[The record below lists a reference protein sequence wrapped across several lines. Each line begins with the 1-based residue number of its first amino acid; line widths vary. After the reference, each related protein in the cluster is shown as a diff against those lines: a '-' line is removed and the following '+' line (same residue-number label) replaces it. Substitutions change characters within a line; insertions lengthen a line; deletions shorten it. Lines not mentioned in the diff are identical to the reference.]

1 VCLYSVE
8 EIIDLAYLLIDNG
21 LLYPR
26 VLVVLLPL
34 VVEGLALS
42 LLVMESLSDLV
53 DHILVETPLKLMNEV
68 AAVLALLNEILQVL
82 LGGLHIIL
90 LPVVEQL
97 VKNLVFLGAEA
108 GLLLS
113 AALPLV
119 VFVLDLL
126 VDHLVL
132 ELLAGL
138 ILDDHLADNLSI
150 YCLLISDHRVL
161 EILGLSSLYVLF
173 IAEFVLESL
182 PGAVHGAGHLIGQ
195 FHLVGVVGSE
205 VGPTGGRGDR
215 QKVLCKLQG
224 GGIQGM
230 PDCLGILEDRV

>member
-1 VCLYSVE
+1 MCLYSVE

-34 VVEGLALS
+34 VIEGLALS

-97 VKNLVFLGAEA
+97 VEYLVFLWAEA
-108 GLLLS
+108 CLLLS

-119 VFVLDLL
+119 IFVLDLL

-132 ELLAGL
+132 KFLAGL
-138 ILDDHLADNLSI
+138 ILDDHLADDLSI
-150 YCLLISDHRVL
+150 DCLLISNNRVL
-161 EILGLSSLYVLF
+161 EVLGLSPLHVLF
-173 IAEFVLESL
+173 VAEFVLKAL
-182 PGAVHGAGHLIGQ
+182 PGTVHGAGHLIGQ
-195 FHLVGVVGSE
+195 LYLVGVVWSQVGS
-205 VGPTGGRGDR
+205 TGGRGHR
-215 QKVLCKLQG
+215 QKILCKLQG

-230 PDCLGILEDRV
+230 SDCLSILEDCV